1 MKKEYKIF
9 ILIEKILNTLNNSR
23 LEYIKAADK
32 SPYPEYKRFLNKTA
46 TTRNRLCQDLMVV
59 FRLYYNAPENLV
71 LNRIDHKKIVT
82 TPNKSL
88 KKNHSDVIIDIDL
101 KLIKLYKEIIEKND
115 FSEILNN
122 HLGHIVDSIKTN
134 KNLIKDRELVFY
146 H

>member
-71 LNRIDHKKIVT
+71 LSRIDHKINKIKEENNT
-82 TPNKSL
+82 IHISQFNQ
-88 KKNHSDVIIDIDL
+88 IIFR
-101 KLIKLYKEIIEKND
+101 YE
-115 FSEILNN
+115 
-122 HLGHIVDSIKTN
+122 
-134 KNLIKDRELVFY
+134 
-146 H
+146 

>member
-1 MKKEYKIF
+1 MKKEFKIF
-9 ILIEKILNTLNNSR
+9 ILLEKILNALNNSR

-46 TTRNRLCQDLMVV
+46 TTRNRFYQDLIVV

-71 LNRIDHKKIVT
+71 LSRIDYKKIVT

-88 KKNHSDVIIDIDL
+88 KKNHSDIIIDLDL
-101 KLIKLYKEIIEKND
+101 KLIKLYKEIIEKYD
-115 FSEILNN
+115 ISKILNN
-122 HLGHIVDSIKTN
+122 HLSHIVDSLKTN
-134 KNLIKDRELVFY
+134 RNLIKDRELVFY